1 MKNLFILIL
10 YIATTGSLHAQ
21 NNGLTP
27 LFSEEKPIDIK
38 LRFSVK
44 DVKAIKVDSIY
55 TASVLHYKSGDKWDS
70 IKIDIR
76 ARGNFR
82 RANCYFPPL
91 RVKID
96 KKDAKGTPFEGNK
109 SLKLVL
115 PCKSAKEGNL
125 IFREYVCYQMYEPI
139 TKYTFNTRLANIS
152 FTDLSNKK
160 MVNVA
165 VPGFFIEDDD
175 LVAKRH
181 NGEVIER
188 KVNPLALADSVSLR
202 HDFFQYMIGNT
213 DWSTAFGHNAK
224 LIQLNATRKLIPL
237 TYDFDMAGF
246 VDAPYAE
253 VNETLGIASVKER
266 LYRGFCRPE
275 PLVQAIRQEYISN
288 EKAIMGAIETNQSL
302 FDPKE
307 YAGMTKFMGEFFNT
321 MKDNGKFKTSVIDV
335 CRTK

>member
-1 MKNLFILIL
+1 MKNLIIVALVL
-10 YIATTGSLHAQ
+10 CSLCNLNAQ
-21 NNGLTP
+21 SNDITP
-27 LFSEEKPIDIK
+27 LFSQEKPLDIK

-44 DVKAIKVDSIY
+44 DVKAIKVDTVY
-55 TASVLHYKSGDKWDS
+55 TASVLHFKTGDSWDS
-70 IKIDIR
+70 IKVDIR

-91 RVKID
+91 RVKI
-96 KKDAKGTPFEGNK
+96 KKDDAKGTVFEGNK

-125 IFREYVCYQMYEPI
+125 IYREYVCYQMYEPI
-139 TKYTFNTRLANIS
+139 TKYTFNTRLVNIS

-175 LVAKRH
+175 IVAKRH
-181 NGEVIER
+181 NGEVVER
-188 KVNPLALADSVSLR
+188 KINPLMLADSMSVR
-202 HDFFQYMIGNT
+202 HDIFQYMIGNT

-224 LIQLNATRKLIPL
+224 LIQLNSNRKLIPL

-253 VNETLGIASVKER
+253 VNETLGIASVKDR

-275 PLVQAIRQEYISN
+275 PLVQAIRQEYIAN
-288 EKAIMGAIETNQSL
+288 EKAIMGAIEVNQSL

-307 YAGMTKFMGEFFNT
+307 YVGMTKFMGDFFNT
-321 MKDNGKFKTSVIDV
+321 LKDNGKFKSNVIDV

>member
-1 MKNLFILIL
+1 MKNLAIVAFLIC
-10 YIATTGSLHAQ
+10 SLGTLQAQ
-21 NNGLTP
+21 KNDLTP
-27 LFSEEKPIDIK
+27 LFSEEKPLDIK

-44 DVKAIKVDSIY
+44 DVKAIKVDTVY
-55 TASVLHYKSGDKWDS
+55 TASVLHFKNGDTWDS
-70 IKIDIR
+70 IKVDIR

-91 RVKID
+91 RVKI
-96 KKDAKGTPFEGNK
+96 KKDDAKGTVFEGNK

-125 IFREYVCYQMYEPI
+125 IYREYVCYQMYEPI
-139 TKYTFNTRLANIS
+139 TKYTFNTRLVNIS

-160 MVNVA
+160 MANIA

-175 LVAKRH
+175 VVAKRH
-181 NGEVIER
+181 NGEVVER
-188 KVNPLALADSVSLR
+188 KINPLMLADSMSVR
-202 HDFFQYMIGNT
+202 HDIFQYMIGNT

-224 LIQLNATRKLIPL
+224 LIQLNSTKKLIPL

-266 LYRGFCRPE
+266 LFRGFCRPD
-275 PLVQAIRQEYISN
+275 PLMQAIRQEYIAN
-288 EKAIMGAIETNQSL
+288 EKAIMGAIEANQSL

-307 YAGMTKFMGEFFNT
+307 YAGMTKFMTDFFTTMRDNT
-321 MKDNGKFKTSVIDV
+321 KFKTSITDA